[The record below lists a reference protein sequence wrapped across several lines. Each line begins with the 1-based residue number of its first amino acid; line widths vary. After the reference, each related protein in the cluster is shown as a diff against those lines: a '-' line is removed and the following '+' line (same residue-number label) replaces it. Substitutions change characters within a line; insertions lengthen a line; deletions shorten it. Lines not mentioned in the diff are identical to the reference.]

1 MIFRSDQT
9 YMNINILIAKLE
21 RGVDA
26 LTRVNEDGSYTILVN
41 SNLSEYKAKKAIL
54 HEIFHIKNDDFSE
67 HQHAS
72 LLERMLHESNYL
84 EDELEGINF
93 YYHVV

>member
-1 MIFRSDQT
+1 
-9 YMNINILIAKLE
+9 MNINIIITQLE
-21 RGVDA
+21 PDVDA
-26 LTRVNEDGSYTILVN
+26 TTTPNEDGTYTIALN
-41 SNLSEYKAKKAIL
+41 SNLSGYKAKKAIL
-54 HEIFHIKNDDFSE
+54 HEVFHIKNDDFSE

-72 LLERMLHESNYL
+72 LLEKMLRESNYL